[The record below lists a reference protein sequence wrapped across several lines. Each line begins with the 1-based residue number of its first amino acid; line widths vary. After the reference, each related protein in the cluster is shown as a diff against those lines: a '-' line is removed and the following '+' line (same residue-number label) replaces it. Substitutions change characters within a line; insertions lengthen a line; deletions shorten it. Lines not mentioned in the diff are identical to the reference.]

1 MTFLSFILSLCTT
14 IRTKIS
20 VLINLFFLFVQDH
33 STKVRGHSSATI
45 IPLYF
50 VYYIHKGL
58 LLYFVRYI
66 NGYMKSQPFREFSHF
81 YPCFVIRKFFHA
93 MNVFISKI
101 FLSRNFF
108 IFVTYLKSS
117 DFFLAKVST
126 FKVYLRPLA
135 KAIELQSLAITY
147 CSSEALWLSVYI

>member
-20 VLINLFFLFVQDH
+20 VLINSFFLFVQDH

-81 YPCFVIRKFFHA
+81 CPCFVIRKFFHA
-93 MNVFISKI
+93 MNVFQRYFFREI
-101 FLSRNFF
+101 FLYLLHTLNRA
-108 IFVTYLKSS
+108 IFSLQKFLPLKYTYG
-117 DFFLAKVST
+117 
-126 FKVYLRPLA
+126 
-135 KAIELQSLAITY
+135 
-147 CSSEALWLSVYI
+147 LWQRLLNYNHQL